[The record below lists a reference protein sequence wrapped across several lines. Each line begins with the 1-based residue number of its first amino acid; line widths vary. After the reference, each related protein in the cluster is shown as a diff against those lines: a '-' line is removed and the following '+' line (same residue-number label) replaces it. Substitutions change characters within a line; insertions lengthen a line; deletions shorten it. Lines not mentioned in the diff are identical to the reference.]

1 VQMSTHTEEVM
12 GLKTIRSTTCL
23 LDGKEIGIEEALRVR
38 GQSGRKSPDFRCAEC
53 RERVSAHKAGGG
65 MVAHFEHLSRN
76 PACSLSVAHHS
87 RS

>member
-1 VQMSTHTEEVM
+1 M
-12 GLKTIRSTTCL
+12 KTIRSTTCL
-23 LDGKEIGIEEALRVR
+23 LDGEEIGIEEALLLRER
-38 GQSGRKSPDFRCAEC
+38 SGRKAPAFRCAEC

-65 MVAHFEHLSRN
+65 MVAHFEHMSRN

>member
-1 VQMSTHTEEVM
+1 M
-12 GLKTIRSTTCL
+12 KTIRSTTCL
-23 LDGKEIGIEEALRVR
+23 LGGEEISIEEALRLR
-38 GQSGRKSPDFRCAEC
+38 ERSDRQSTDFRCAEC

-76 PACSLSVAHHS
+76 PACSRSVAHHS